1 MNRKVILP
9 GRTVTPP
16 EVDGALAAGLLAS
29 GGIGIAAMVA
39 ASLLLDWSP
48 SPLTWYIARAS
59 GLALYLLSWL
69 AMVLGL
75 GLTTRLANGPLGRG
89 LTSSL
94 HAWAFHLWY
103 GFLALHMLSLAIDP
117 TQDFGARELLVP
129 FASDVRQP
137 WTGLG
142 VLAAELTVVLG
153 ASVAVRRVIG
163 FRAWRAL
170 HWLAFPVFAIG
181 LAHGVGAGT
190 DSENP
195 GVLVLYFL
203 TAGTVVFATTY
214 RLLTAGHRRTPRGAV
229 ARSQGS
235 CDRFTAVDTSTAQA
249 NGRDTADAT
258 ADAAME
264 PSRSVR

>member
-1 MNRKVILP
+1 MNRKVVLP

-16 EVDGALAAGLLAS
+16 EIDGALAGGLLAS
-29 GGIGIAAMVA
+29 GGIVIAAMVV

-59 GLALYLLSWL
+59 GLVLYLITWL
-69 AMVLGL
+69 TMLLGL

-89 LTSSL
+89 LAASL
-94 HAWAFHLWY
+94 HAYAFHLWY
-103 GFLALHMLSLAIDP
+103 GFLTLHMLSLAIDP
-117 TQDFGARELLVP
+117 TQEFGARELLVP

-153 ASVAVRRVIG
+153 ASFAVRRVAG

-190 DSENP
+190 DSDNP
-195 GVLVLYFL
+195 GMLLLYLV

-214 RLLTAGHRRTPRGAV
+214 RLLTTGNRQVSRGA
-229 ARSQGS
+229 APASPRPR
-235 CDRFTAVDTSTAQA
+235 DRFGQA
-249 NGRDTADAT
+249 APATGRHKAGAT

>member
-1 MNRKVILP
+1 MNRKVILR

-16 EVDGALAAGLLAS
+16 EVDGALVAGLLAS

-89 LTSSL
+89 LAASL
-94 HAWAFHLWY
+94 HAWTFHLWY

-117 TQDFGARELLVP
+117 TQEFGARELLVP

-142 VLAAELTVVLG
+142 VLAAELTVVIG
-153 ASVAVRRVIG
+153 ASFAFRRVIG
-163 FRAWRAL
+163 HRAWRAL
-170 HWLAFPVFAIG
+170 HWLAFPAFAIG

-190 DSENP
+190 DSGNL
-195 GVLVLYFL
+195 GVGLLYLV

-214 RLLTAGHRRTPRGAV
+214 RLLTTGHRRAPRGSVPA
-229 ARSQGS
+229 SQTPH
-235 CDRFTAVDTSTAQA
+235 DRLASPTRM
-249 NGRDTADAT
+249 NGQREATT